1 MGRVALALIG
11 AYQRWVSPATA
22 GRCRYLPTC
31 SEYAAEAIDRHGI
44 LRGSRLAVGRIGR
57 CHPFHEGGYDP
68 VPAVSA
74 GVATAASG
82 GVAEAGR

>member
-11 AYQRWVSPATA
+11 AYQRWVSPTTA

-31 SEYAAEAIDRHGI
+31 SEYAADAIGRHGI
-44 LRGSRLAVGRIGR
+44 MRGTRLAIGRIGR

-68 VPAVSA
+68 VPASSA
-74 GVATAASG
+74 GAAASP
-82 GVAEAGR
+82 EAGR

>member
-31 SEYAAEAIDRHGI
+31 SEYAADAIGRHGI
-44 LRGSRLAVGRIGR
+44 MRGSRLAIGRIGR

-68 VPAVSA
+68 VPAPSA
-74 GVATAASG
+74 GVAAS
-82 GVAEAGR
+82 AEAGR